1 MKKLIALI
9 LAAMFVFAVAS
20 CGNEPAQSTPTESTP
35 AESTPEVTTPEE
47 STPEVT
53 EPEESTPE
61 ATDPEEST
69 KEPEIPVIVEL
80 PEAYV
85 DFDFRNGTITDA
97 KGHATIENRGAT
109 VVEATV
115 TAGGKSANLNALR
128 IDESGSYVLC
138 TFGEMGTEDA
148 VKEWA
153 EGGFA
158 VEAFY
163 VMGEK
168 KGVQGIVCGTEQVN
182 STKMRGG
189 WGLAENV
196 GKPYF
201 ITATSGNAYISA
213 NTTASSSSSETELVH
228 VVAVYDYAAKKQY
241 LYVNGVCVNSAGE
254 TISGEFAPAG
264 AEAFNK
270 FCFGSDYRE
279 TAKVTETTPIDFPT
293 PDMTMVDAKIYSS
306 ALSAE
311 QVKAAYENA
320 LALLD

>member
-1 MKKLIALI
+1 MRKLIALI
-9 LAAMFVFAVAS
+9 LSALFIFAVVS
-20 CGNEPAQSTPTESTP
+20 CGTEPAQSTPEDTT
-35 AESTPEVTTPEE
+35 AEVPTSTPEQTTPEE
-47 STPEVT
+47 TP
-53 EPEESTPE
+53 PEESTPE
-61 ATDPEEST
+61 ATKPEEST
-69 KEPEIPVIVEL
+69 KEPETPDIVKL

-85 DFDFRNGTITDA
+85 DFDFQNGTVTDV
-97 KGHATIENRGAT
+97 KGNVTIENKGAS
-109 VVEATV
+109 VVQTTV
-115 TAGGKSANLNALR
+115 TAGGKSANLDALR
-128 IDESGSYVLC
+128 IDESGQYVLC
-138 TFGEMGTEDA
+138 TFNNLESADA

-153 EGGFA
+153 EGGFT

-182 STKMRGG
+182 STKLRGG
-189 WGLAENV
+189 WGLAENA

-213 NTTASSSSSETELVH
+213 NTTASDVSSETELVH
-228 VVAVYDYAAKKQY
+228 VVAVYDYTAKKQY
-241 LYVNGVCVNSAGE
+241 LYINGVCVNSEGE
-254 TISGEFAPAG
+254 AISGEFAPAG
-264 AEAFNK
+264 MEAFNK
-270 FCFGSDYRE
+270 FCLGSDYRE
-279 TAKVTETTPIDFPT
+279 TEKVTEETQIDFPT

>member
-1 MKKLIALI
+1 
-9 LAAMFVFAVAS
+9 
-20 CGNEPAQSTPTESTP
+20 
-35 AESTPEVTTPEE
+35 
-47 STPEVT
+47 
-53 EPEESTPE
+53 
-61 ATDPEEST
+61 
-69 KEPEIPVIVEL
+69 
-80 PEAYV
+80 
-85 DFDFRNGTITDA
+85 
-97 KGHATIENRGAT
+97 
-109 VVEATV
+109 
-115 TAGGKSANLNALR
+115 
-128 IDESGSYVLC
+128 
-138 TFGEMGTEDA
+138 MGTEDA

-270 FCFGSDYRE
+270 FCLGSDYRE